1 MPSSFKC
8 LPFVL
13 ILVFLPNFAIA
24 VEKCGNLPPLEEGLS
39 KEEKVDALLKRATGC
54 IHEGKLNQTIA
65 ILSELIGLDPNNMD
79 GYLNRGSAYIQARQ
93 YELGLSDYSHV
104 IRLHPETVEAWY
116 NRGTAFVLLGQ
127 NDAGIADLNEAIR
140 LKPQFARAYCNRAA
154 GYVGKTDYEKA
165 M

>member
-79 GYLNRGSAYIQARQ
+79 GYQNRGSAYIQARHTNSG
-93 YELGLSDYSHV
+93 YRITATLFVFILRRTSLGTIEVSHSCF
-104 IRLHPETVEAWY
+104 PDKMMPA
-116 NRGTAFVLLGQ
+116 
-127 NDAGIADLNEAIR
+127 
-140 LKPQFARAYCNRAA
+140 
-154 GYVGKTDYEKA
+154 
-165 M
+165 